1 MSSAETV
8 AADCR
13 CVAGSLRIADC
24 GGTADAGT
32 VAIAA
37 GVVISAVV
45 AAVMEMPAGFGTAL
59 NGADRICAGDSAGTV
74 AVAAGMVISA
84 VIAAVMEMPAG
95 FGTALNGADRV
106 CTGNC
111 RGSGVCI
118 GSGCGSGICIGI
130 SGVPCVWA
138 GSGCDFGVGRET
150 GAGVYVSVT
159 GGAGIIIAAGS
170 GL

>member
-45 AAVMEMPAGFGTAL
+45 AAVMEMPAGFGTAFK
-59 NGADRICAGDSAGTV
+59 GT
-74 AVAAGMVISA
+74 
-84 VIAAVMEMPAG
+84 
-95 FGTALNGADRV
+95 DRV

-138 GSGCDFGVGRET
+138 GSGCDSGVGRET

>member
-45 AAVMEMPAGFGTAL
+45 
-59 NGADRICAGDSAGTV
+59 
-74 AVAAGMVISA
+74 
-84 VIAAVMEMPAG
+84 AAVMEMPAG